1 MYSYKLNNSYTI
13 YVNYAYL
20 NECRKASKHANNFST
35 IKTITP
41 QKVVEQKKVHSFEEN
56 ATVYHKVFGYGK
68 VSKDKE
74 AGYIS
79 IIFGDVVKKFL
90 YPQAFDLG
98 FLARN

>member
-13 YVNYAYL
+13 YVNYEYL
-20 NECRKASKHANNFST
+20 NECRKASRVNNSS
-35 IKTITP
+35 ITRTYAP
-41 QKVVEQKKVHSFEEN
+41 KQKVVEQKRVHTLAEN
-56 ATVYHKVFGYGK
+56 TTIYHQVFGYGK
-68 VSKDKE
+68 VSKNKE

-90 YPQAFDLG
+90 YPQAFDMG